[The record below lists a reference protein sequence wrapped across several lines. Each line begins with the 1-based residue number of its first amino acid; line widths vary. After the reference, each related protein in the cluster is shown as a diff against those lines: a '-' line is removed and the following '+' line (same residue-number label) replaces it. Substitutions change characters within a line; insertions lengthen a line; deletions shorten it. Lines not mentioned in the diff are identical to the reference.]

1 MTAHKNPE
9 TTGQAVFKRQTEAT
23 EPADQAASV
32 QRAGQ
37 LSVLLADDQTLVR
50 EALAALLEM
59 EPDITVVA
67 QAKNGEEA
75 LRLCQTT
82 NPDIALL
89 DIEMPHLNGIAV
101 ASALRAS
108 GSTTPIIIVTTFGRP
123 GYLEKAL
130 AAGVN
135 GFVVKDSPASE
146 LAEAIRLVVRGETV
160 IDPELAVSSLT
171 HRSPLT
177 EREREVLAAAA
188 DGASVRQIAQRVHLS
203 QGTVR
208 NHLSS
213 IIHKLGVKNRS
224 EAVYEARESGWL

>member
-1 MTAHKNPE
+1 MTVHKNPK
-9 TTGQAVFKRQTEAT
+9 TTGQEEQ
-23 EPADQAASV
+23 
-32 QRAGQ
+32 Q

-75 LRLCQTT
+75 LSLCQST

-108 GSTTPIIIVTTFGRP
+108 GSTTPIMIVTTFGRP

-146 LAEAIRLVVRGETV
+146 LAEAIRRVVRGETV
-160 IDPELAVSSLT
+160 IDPELAISSLT

-208 NHLSS
+208 NHLSAV
-213 IIHKLGVKNRS
+213 IQKLGVKNRS